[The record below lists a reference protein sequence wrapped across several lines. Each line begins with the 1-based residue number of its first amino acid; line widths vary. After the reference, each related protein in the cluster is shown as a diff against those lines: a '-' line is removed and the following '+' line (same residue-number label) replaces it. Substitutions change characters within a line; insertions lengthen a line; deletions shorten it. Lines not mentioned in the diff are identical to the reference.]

1 MYALYN
7 LVVCMTAP
15 MGAAW
20 LCAHP
25 KHWPLLA
32 RFAPQV
38 PTRACEEPFWV
49 HACSVG
55 EVGVAS
61 PIIRAMNERWPGE
74 PILLTVSTA
83 SGYDLASRGSSGA
96 TAAWLP
102 FDVRCVVRRFVRQ
115 VNPRALLLIETELW
129 PNVMRET
136 RRHGAP
142 VVLVNGRLSDKHL
155 ARYRRF
161 SRLYRPVV
169 GQLSAAGMQNEEY
182 AGRLAALGVDR
193 SRVRVTGNTK
203 FDGVATSTDPLLV
216 SRIREENGLPESDP
230 VLLFGSTRPGD
241 EALAAACW
249 KMLRDEFPRLRLI
262 VAPRHLN
269 RLADAIASFDEP
281 LLCRSEV
288 RNGRRP
294 GGERVFVLDTVGEL
308 ATFYALAAVAV
319 IGGSFYPGVNGH
331 NPLEPAALGVP
342 TIFGPYMRNFIDPA
356 NELLAHGGAWQAPAP
371 DALLPGLRRLLA
383 DPHER
388 ARMGASGKTA
398 VLANQGAIARTLDL
412 LESVLDKRKDSNRSQ
427 NSGGGT

>member
-1 MYALYN
+1 MYPIYN
-7 LVVCMTAP
+7 LVAFMAAP
-15 MGAAW
+15 FGAAW

-25 KHWPLLA
+25 QHRPLLA

-38 PTRACEEPFWV
+38 PTHPCDEPFWV

-55 EVGVAS
+55 EIGVAS
-61 PIIRAMNERWPGE
+61 PIIRAMNERWPSV

-83 SGYDLASRGSSGA
+83 SGHELASRGSYSA
-96 TAAWLP
+96 MVAWLP
-102 FDVRCVVRRFVRQ
+102 FDVRRVVHRFVRQ

-142 VVLVNGRLSDKHL
+142 VVLINGRLSDKHL

-161 SRLYRPVV
+161 ARLYRPVV
-169 GQLSAAGMQNEEY
+169 AQLSAAGMQNEEY
-182 AGRLAALGVDR
+182 AARLVAMGADR
-193 SRVRVTGNTK
+193 FRVRVTGNTK
-203 FDGVATSTDPLLV
+203 FDGVATSADPLLV
-216 SRIREENGLPESDP
+216 AWLREENDLPELAP

-249 KMLRDEFPRLRLI
+249 KVLRDEFPHLRLI
-262 VAPRHLN
+262 IAPRHLD
-269 RLADAIASFDEP
+269 RLADVIAVFDEP
-281 LLCRSEV
+281 LLLRSEV

-294 GGERVFVLDTVGEL
+294 AGERVFVLDTVGEL
-308 ATFYALAAVAV
+308 ATFYALADVAV

-342 TIFGPYMRNFIDPA
+342 TVFGPYMRNFIDPA
-356 NELLAHGGAWQAPAP
+356 NELLAYGGAWQATDPA
-371 DALLPGLRRLLA
+371 ALLPGLRRLLA
-383 DPHER
+383 DPQER
-388 ARMGASGKTA
+388 MRMAASGKTA

-412 LESVLDKRKDSNRSQ
+412 LESVLDKRRA
-427 NSGGGT
+427 